1 MKHVLSKQIYNIIKL
16 YFKSCIL
23 AKSRKG
29 QNILMRSYK
38 ILAVCVMSLTFF
50 NLNNN
55 SASCESVAIDKSGDT
70 ELQSLINE
78 VAPKFTKLVYAENGV
93 EIPCNVFLPENYPGH
108 KKYPLVF
115 FMADGSTVGKET
127 DAPLKQGLG
136 GIIWASQAEQEK
148 RECIVI
154 VPQYPKQIVD
164 DQTGETAAEYIAL
177 TENLIRAVIDGFQV
191 DTKKIYVTGQ
201 SMGCMALMIIADKH
215 PDLFTAEL
223 FVAGQ
228 GNLPSI
234 DGLKRQKFFYV
245 TAEGDELAVR
255 AQDNLIRNF
264 QKAGVKVSRSSQW
277 DAKMSQ
283 EEFKRA
289 INVML
294 SGRPTANFARFVKYS
309 VIPKEGERG
318 FKGLANISS
327 KQAEHEFSFDA
338 AYRIDA
344 LRDWLFM
351 QEKSK

>member
-1 MKHVLSKQIYNIIKL
+1 
-16 YFKSCIL
+16 
-23 AKSRKG
+23 
-29 QNILMRSYK
+29 MRSYK
-38 ILAVCVMSLTFF
+38 ILAICAVFLIIF
-50 NLNNN
+50 NFNNA
-55 SASCESVAIDKSGDT
+55 ASGESVAIDKSGDE
-70 ELQSLINE
+70 ELQALISE
-78 VAPKFTKLVYAENGV
+78 VMPKFTQLVYAENGV
-93 EIPCNVFLPENYPGH
+93 EMPCNLFLPENYPGN
-108 KKYPLVF
+108 KKYPLVC

-136 GIIWASQAEQEK
+136 GIIWASQAEQAK

-154 VPQYPKQIVD
+154 VPQYPKRIVD
-164 DQTGETAAEYIAL
+164 DQTGATAAEYITL

-234 DGLKRQKFFYV
+234 EGLKRQKFFYV
-245 TAEGDELAVR
+245 TAEGDEPAAR
-255 AQDNLIRNF
+255 AQANLIKKF
-264 QKAGVKVSRSSQW
+264 QDAGVKVSRSGEW
-277 DAKMSQ
+277 DARMSQ
-283 EEFKRA
+283 QEFARA

-294 SGRPTANFARFVKYS
+294 AGRPTANFARFVRYS
-309 VIPKEGERG
+309 VIPREGERG
-318 FKGLANISS
+318 FKGLASTNS